1 MYKLTCLFKVINI
14 FNKHV
19 TLREVERF
27 NKINVRLFA

>member
-1 MYKLTCLFKVINI
+1 MYKLICFFKVINI

-27 NKINVRLFA
+27 KKINARLFA